1 MFGAAERSAI
11 STDQVGTSCLF
22 FGMIVTA
29 RNDGIE
35 IWIRGTLTAV
45 LGLELRVCL
54 GIGFGLGLGLG

>member
-1 MFGAAERSAI
+1 M
-11 STDQVGTSCLF
+11 F